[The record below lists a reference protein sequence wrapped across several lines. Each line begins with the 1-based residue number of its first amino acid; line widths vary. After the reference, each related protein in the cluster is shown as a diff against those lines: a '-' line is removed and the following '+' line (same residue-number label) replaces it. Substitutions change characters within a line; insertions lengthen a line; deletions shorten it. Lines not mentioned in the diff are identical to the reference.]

1 MLLFLQQVCLKIQ
14 HCKENLS
21 QKGLIGCELILMN
34 QSIILEGRRERLL
47 LQRVKL
53 KLL

>member
-1 MLLFLQQVCLKIQ
+1 MLLFSQQVCLKIQ

-34 QSIILEGRRERLL
+34 Q
-47 LQRVKL
+47 
-53 KLL
+53 